1 MFRYCFSNL
10 LQRINLVTVATAI
23 TLASLSTAQMSY
35 SEDNTKKTPQIYKWI
50 DQNGIS
56 HYTTDVERIPKVL
69 RRQLKRGGSP
79 PEGSEETEETKIGFN
94 EKMAPRKSGFS
105 QNARLTPSEKG
116 PTESGQTFVDQE
128 RINVLDAEI
137 SALQETITT
146 DEEALKSLI
155 SRSEGKEIDQA
166 EHLATLRELGE
177 RLPGSLKLLE
187 TLRAERA
194 AISAD

>member
-1 MFRYCFSNL
+1 
-10 LQRINLVTVATAI
+10 
-23 TLASLSTAQMSY
+23 MSY
-35 SEDNTKKTPQIYKWI
+35 AEDIEKITPKIYKWI

-79 PEGSEETEETKIGFN
+79 PEGSEETKETKIGFN
-94 EKMAPRKSGFS
+94 EKMASRESGFS
-105 QNARLTPSEKG
+105 QNARLAPSEKG
-116 PTESGQTFVDQE
+116 PTESVQTFVDQE

-137 SALQETITT
+137 SALQEAITT

-166 EHLATLRELGE
+166 GHLATLRELGD

-194 AISAD
+194 AISAN

>member
-1 MFRYCFSNL
+1 M
-10 LQRINLVTVATAI
+10 
-23 TLASLSTAQMSY
+23 
-35 SEDNTKKTPQIYKWI
+35 
-50 DQNGIS
+50 
-56 HYTTDVERIPKVL
+56 
-69 RRQLKRGGSP
+69 
-79 PEGSEETEETKIGFN
+79 
-94 EKMAPRKSGFS
+94 
-105 QNARLTPSEKG
+105 TPSEKG